1 MVTRLR
7 RLVPPLAFGL
17 GFLALWQLVVVAFN
31 LKPYFLP
38 KPTSI
43 FSRFFDNIDQV
54 WKVSRVTGTNALIG
68 LILGT
73 LLGLAAAF
81 VASRFR
87 LVGKLVTPMAVAVS
101 AMPIIVLV
109 SVMNNMFS
117 ITSELPRRFMVA
129 IVTFFIVFINV
140 AKGLS
145 QASATHLEL
154 MNSYGASSNAT
165 IRKVRL
171 PNALGFL
178 FVALKQAAP
187 LAVIT
192 SFVAEYFGGRQNGLG
207 YRIGSSVNADITSGW
222 AYVLG
227 ASLLGLSFYVI
238 ALVLERYLAP
248 WQRRPAS

>member
-1 MVTRLR
+1 MVRVR
-7 RLVPPLAFGL
+7 RIVPPLVFGL
-17 GFLALWQLVVVAFN
+17 GFLALWQLIVVAFN

-43 FSRFFDNIDQV
+43 FARFFDNIDQV
-54 WKVSRVTGTNALIG
+54 WKVCRVTGGNAFIG
-68 LILGT
+68 LVLGT
-73 LLGLAAAF
+73 VLGLAVAF
-81 VASRFR
+81 VASRYR
-87 LVGKLVTPMAVAVS
+87 LVGKLATPMAVAVS

-117 ITSELPRRFMVA
+117 ITSELPRRLMVA

-140 AKGLS
+140 SKGLS
-145 QASATHLEL
+145 QASSTQLEL
-154 MNSYGASSNAT
+154 MASYGANDSAT

-171 PNALGFL
+171 PNAVGFL

-207 YRIGSSVNADITSGW
+207 YRIGSSVNGDITSGW

-227 ASLLGLSFYVI
+227 ASLLGLTFYVL
-238 ALVLERYLAP
+238 ALVMERYIAP
-248 WQRRPAS
+248 WQHRPAS